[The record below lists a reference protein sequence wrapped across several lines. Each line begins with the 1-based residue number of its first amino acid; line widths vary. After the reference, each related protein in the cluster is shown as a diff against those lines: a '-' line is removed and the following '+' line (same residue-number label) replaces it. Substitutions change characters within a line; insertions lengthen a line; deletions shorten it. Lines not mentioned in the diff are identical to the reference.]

1 MQIFFIK
8 LSADVKFLLN
18 LFETKY
24 HFNITKSSNIKQFMF
39 CGTSHKK
46 TLVLSVSK
54 VSWVNKLLLETWQ
67 GPGKVESEIVN
78 ISSQV
83 SNHLLIS
90 LTLVK
95 WMSLL

>member
-39 CGTSHKK
+39 CGMSHKK

-67 GPGKVESEIVN
+67 GARKSGEWDSQYFKPSFQPFVN
-78 ISSQV
+78 ISHSR
-83 SNHLLIS
+83 
-90 LTLVK
+90 
-95 WMSLL
+95 